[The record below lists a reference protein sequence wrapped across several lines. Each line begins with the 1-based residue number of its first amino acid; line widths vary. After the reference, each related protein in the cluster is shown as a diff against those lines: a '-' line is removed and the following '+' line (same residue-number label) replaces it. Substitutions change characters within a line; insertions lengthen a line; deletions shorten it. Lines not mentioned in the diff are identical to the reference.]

1 MAELFRFA
9 TDPYF
14 VWVYSVLVLCVF
26 LWTLVRLYV
35 AHRRLGRKLRAVV
48 RRLNKVAN
56 PAAFWANFQ
65 YHDSA
70 AYRNFPGPWLQ
81 YRTSL
86 SVPVAQTTDDQQSA
100 ETVTSFAPSSQYI
113 NDSTILASHIPVST
127 YSAVPNILTGL
138 GILGTFIGLAGGI
151 GQATVGITSSDPGA
165 VRSSLSVLLDG
176 AALAFVTSIAG
187 VSCSL
192 AFLILLRRM
201 IRKTSNTTRKWTT
214 KLDSLV
220 VLSSPAYLASQQLKE
235 AKKATTTL
243 QNFATDLAV
252 AIGEQTGPHFNELIT
267 ELRTLRQDR
276 ATDSGRVIQEA
287 LDRFVAAL
295 DHQVGDQFNALA
307 ETVTKLDASLA
318 ASARNLSETQEEI
331 SSAMKAL
338 IGHLTTEIR
347 HTLVDA
353 TEDTLARVNSKLD
366 AGTTALAQAGA
377 DAAKSISDSSA
388 ELRMTAERL
397 GRATDRSEQMLVQ
410 MTRFAGDFDKLH
422 TAVKNSAVTI
432 SGATAP
438 LQRATATIQQ
448 SVSRSTDA
456 LKGAEA
462 LVQRLEASTRQF
474 QLHEQALTSVWKQYQ
489 ERFEDIDDSLGKVFE
504 KLSESL
510 ASYSHQ
516 VTEFAKE
523 LDATAGTAIEK
534 LASATAELSA
544 AVEEMSDALHGREQ
558 E

>member
-9 TDPYF
+9 TAPYF
-14 VWVYSVLVLCVF
+14 VWAYCGFIGLVFVV
-26 LWTLVRLYV
+26 TLLTLSR
-35 AHRRLGRKLRAVV
+35 AHHKLGRKLKAMIGE
-48 RRLNKVAN
+48 LNEMEDQS
-56 PAAFWANFQ
+56 AFWANFPRL
-65 YHDSA
+65 DSTA
-70 AYRNFPGPWLQ
+70 SETFPAPWKRYR
-81 YRTSL
+81 RSL
-86 SVPVAQTTDDQQSA
+86 SGPDDQATDDHQPA
-100 ETVTSFAPSSQYI
+100 ETVTSFAPASQHI
-113 NDSTILASHIPVST
+113 NDSTILATHIPVST

-187 VSCSL
+187 VFFSL
-192 AFLILLRRM
+192 VFLVLLRWM
-201 IRKTSNTTRKWTT
+201 LGNTSKTTRKWTS

-220 VLSSPAYLASQQLKE
+220 VLSSPAYLAFQQLKE

-287 LDRFVAAL
+287 LNKFTAAL
-295 DHQVGDQFNALA
+295 DRQVGDQFSALA
-307 ETVTKLDASLA
+307 DTVTKLDASLA
-318 ASARNLSETQEEI
+318 ASARNLAETQEEI
-331 SSAMKAL
+331 SNAMKAL
-338 IGHLTTEIR
+338 IAHLTTEIR
-347 HTLVDA
+347 HSLVEA

-366 AGTTALAQAGA
+366 AGTAALAQAGT
-377 DAAKSISDSSA
+377 DAARSISDSSA
-388 ELRMTAERL
+388 ALRMTAERL
-397 GRATDRSEQMLVQ
+397 GRATDRSEQMLIQ
-410 MTRFAGDFDKLH
+410 MTRFVGDFDKLH
-422 TAVKNSAVTI
+422 TAVKNSAATI
-432 SGATAP
+432 SGAAAP
-438 LQRATATIQQ
+438 LQRASTAIQQ
-448 SVSRSTDA
+448 SVSRSADA

-474 QLHEQALTSVWKQYQ
+474 QLHEQTLTDVWKQYQ
-489 ERFEDIDDSLGKVFE
+489 ERFEDIDHSLGKVFE

-516 VTEFAKE
+516 VTKFANE
-523 LDATAGTAIEK
+523 LDVTAGAAIEK
-534 LASATAELSA
+534 LASATGELKT
-544 AVEEMSDALHGREQ
+544 AVEDLSDVWHGKE
-558 E
+558 ET